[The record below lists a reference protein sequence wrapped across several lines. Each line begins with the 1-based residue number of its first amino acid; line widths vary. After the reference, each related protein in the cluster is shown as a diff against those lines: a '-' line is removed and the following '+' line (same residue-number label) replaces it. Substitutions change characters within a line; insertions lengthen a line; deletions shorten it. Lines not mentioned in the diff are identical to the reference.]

1 MKKTL
6 TVSLNGRSY
15 ELEEDAFKMLDEY
28 LKQLE
33 SYFAEDAGK
42 QEILSDIESRIADH
56 FDESSRVRGVVIGAA
71 EVRRVI
77 EIMGT
82 PSDIADGEKVP
93 KAEKPHRSYRKLYR
107 NMDDKVLGGVC
118 SGMGCYWNVEP
129 LLFRIIFIIS
139 IFWGGL
145 GLLVYAILWIAVP
158 PALTTTQKL
167 EMRGEEVTA
176 ENIGKSFEN
185 KK

>member
-93 KAEKPHRSYRKLYR
+93 KTEKPHRSYRKLYR

>member
-1 MKKTL
+1 MKRTL

-15 ELEEDAFKMLDEY
+15 ELEEDAFKMLDKY

-56 FDESSRVRGVVIGAA
+56 FDETNRVRGMVIGAE
-71 EVRRVI
+71 EVKRVI
-77 EIMGT
+77 DIMGT
-82 PSDIADGEKVP
+82 PSDIADGENAP
-93 KAEKPHRSYRKLYR
+93 KAEKPHRGYRKLYR
-107 NMDDKVLGGVC
+107 NMDDRVLGGVC

-129 LLFRIIFIIS
+129 LLFRIIFVIS

-145 GLLVYAILWIAVP
+145 GLLVYAILWIVVP
-158 PALTTTQKL
+158 PAKTTAQKL
-167 EMRGEEVTA
+167 EMRGEEVNA